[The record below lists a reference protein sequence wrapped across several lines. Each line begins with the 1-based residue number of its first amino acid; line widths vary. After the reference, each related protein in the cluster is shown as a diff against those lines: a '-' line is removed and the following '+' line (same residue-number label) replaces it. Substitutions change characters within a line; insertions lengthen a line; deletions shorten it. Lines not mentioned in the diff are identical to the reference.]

1 MAHPLMIKLLCIALV
16 GVLVLPSATSAEKDT
31 ASLRTPVLVE
41 LFTSEGCSSCP
52 PADKF
57 LQDIDAQQP
66 VAGADLIVLSEHV
79 DYWNHDGWKDP
90 FSSRSITERQGNY
103 SAHFKIDSVYTPQ
116 MIVDGDAQFVG
127 NSPATA
133 RTSFERAAAVSK
145 IPVLLSSITLDGNT
159 LRAHVSVAPL
169 PSGER
174 GRADVYVALA
184 LRHAESQVLK
194 GENEGRRLS
203 HVGVVRTMTK
213 VGSVGTKQASEFN
226 IELKLD
232 PSDDP
237 GNLKLVAFA
246 QQPGPGKILGATAEQ
261 VKK

>member
-1 MAHPLMIKLLCIALV
+1 MIKLLCIALV
-16 GVLVLPSATSAEKDT
+16 GVLVLPIQPSAAPAEKDN
-31 ASLRTPVLVE
+31 ALPRTPVLVE

-90 FSSRSITERQGNY
+90 FSSHSITERQSDYG
-103 SAHFKIDSVYTPQ
+103 AHFKIDSVYTPQ
-116 MIVDGDAQFVG
+116 MIVDGDTQFVG
-127 NSPATA
+127 NSTATA
-133 RTSFERAAAVSK
+133 RSSFERAAAVNK
-145 IPVLLSSITLDGNT
+145 IPVRLSSITLDGNT
-159 LRAHVSVAPL
+159 LRAHLSVAAL

-174 GRADVYVALA
+174 GHADIYVALV

-203 HVGVVRTMTK
+203 HVGVVRTMTR

-237 GNLKLVAFA
+237 GNLKVVAFA

>member
-1 MAHPLMIKLLCIALV
+1 MIKRLCIAMI
-16 GVLVLPSATSAEKDT
+16 GVLVLPIQPSAAPAEKDT
-31 ASLRTPVLVE
+31 ASPRTPVLVE

-57 LQDIDAQQP
+57 LQEMDAQQP
-66 VAGADLIVLSEHV
+66 VAGAELIVLSEHV

-90 FSSRSITERQGNY
+90 FSSHSITERQNDYG
-103 SAHFKIDSVYTPQ
+103 AHFKIDSVYTPQ

-127 NSPATA
+127 NSAATA
-133 RTSFERAAAVSK
+133 RASFERAAAVSK
-145 IPVLLSSITLDGNT
+145 VPVRLSSITIDGDT
-159 LRAHVSVAPL
+159 LRAHLSVAAL
-169 PSGER
+169 QSEKR
-174 GRADVYVALA
+174 ERADVFVALA

-203 HVGVVRTMTK
+203 HVGVVRTITR
-213 VGSVGTKQASEFN
+213 VGSVGSKQASEFN